1 VTPPDLD
8 QWLEDP
14 AIRVVH
20 RRDSR
25 APADRLWDAAQ
36 TVTLQQAALLGRLI
50 RWRIPGTRGDLS
62 FAELFSNPPFIV
74 LHEQPGE
81 RVIVSGLVGRIWTL
95 RRDYPRLS
103 DPEQFRGWSRRGTA
117 RVLIANWVDQGEHES
132 STLTSE
138 ARVEAI
144 GTQGRMGV
152 AAVRPL
158 VKTFQN
164 LIGSDGIEAAVRRAE
179 QR

>member
-1 VTPPDLD
+1 M
-8 QWLEDP
+8 
-14 AIRVVH
+14 
-20 RRDSR
+20 
-25 APADRLWDAAQ
+25 
-36 TVTLQQAALLGRLI
+36 
-50 RWRIPGTRGDLS
+50 
-62 FAELFSNPPFIV
+62 
-74 LHEQPGE
+74 
-81 RVIVSGLVGRIWTL
+81 SGLVGRIWTL
-95 RRDYPRLS
+95 RRDYPRLN
-103 DPEQFRGWSRRGTA
+103 DPGQFRGWSRRGTA
-117 RVLIANWVDQGEHES
+117 RVLIANWVDQGEHAS